1 MNTFTQV
8 QLNETLITLMKDNLP
23 GEFKVVEL
31 DGVDAAVDLGDTL
44 VRLPYDLVGYE
55 TIQVNETGM
64 VIDAK
69 KKVEAVA
76 SNVAKGCMNTSDG
89 VER

>member
-1 MNTFTQV
+1 MSTFKQV
-8 QLNETLITLMKDNLP
+8 QLSEKLITLLKDNLP
-23 GEFKVVEL
+23 GDFKVIEL
-31 DGVDAAVDLGDTL
+31 KGTEAAVDLGDTL
-44 VRLPYDLVGYE
+44 VRLPNELVGYE

-64 VIDAK
+64 VTDAK